1 MPFISY
7 AEKDMDSN
15 TEKPTPSVKSAE
27 IAGDEVNHLEN
38 FRRMLA
44 GETTPEEL
52 AEIYQTRERKLR
64 ELAFL
69 DPLTGL
75 LNRRGLAYE
84 FNRKLPVVKREIKD
98 GEKSGFKS
106 CYAMLDVD
114 DLTAVN
120 DRFGHE
126 AGGDS
131 LLSYIGQTLSTLLR
145 STDLA
150 ARVGGD
156 EFAVILDNISIE
168 EALKVTERWRT
179 VLTKNEGTF
188 LPQEVHAAVSIGIV
202 ELPKNV
208 GLQDFDDKEFGN
220 KLLHQA
226 YKQADAMLYQAKR
239 SGKGQTV
246 IFPTSVHK

>member
-1 MPFISY
+1 MGY
-7 AEKDMDSN
+7 AERMDNS
-15 TEKPTPSVKSAE
+15 TERPNPSVKSAE
-27 IAGDEVNHLEN
+27 IDDDKVNHLDN

-44 GETTPEEL
+44 GEITPEEL
-52 AEIYQTRERKLR
+52 AEIYQTRERELR

-84 FNRKLPVVKREIKD
+84 FNRKLPAVKREIKD
-98 GEKSGFKS
+98 GGGSGFKS

-114 DLTAVN
+114 DLTTVN
-120 DRFGHE
+120 DKFGHQE
-126 AGGDS
+126 GGDS

-156 EFAVILDNISIE
+156 EFVAILDNISIE
-168 EALKVTERWRT
+168 EALKVTERWRA
-179 VLTKNEGTF
+179 VLTENEKAF
-188 LPQEVHAAVSIGIV
+188 LPQGVHAAVSIGIV
-202 ELPKNV
+202 GLPKNV

-220 KLLHQA
+220 KLLQQA
-226 YKQADAMLYQAKR
+226 YKRADAMLYQAKR
-239 SGKGQTV
+239 RGKGQTV
-246 IFPTSVHK
+246 IFPTSIHK